1 MDACEVNRW
10 RSPSYWVAA
19 IAIAGALIAVWV
31 GIVESITT
39 ILFPAAW
46 LASMIHIA
54 GVGFIVWRQ
63 PERANATVVRS
74 LLMGMATLLVS
85 LGLMSESAQL
95 ADYFA
100 IVLTVSVLG
109 VCALA
114 IALHI
119 AANRS
124 R

>member
-1 MDACEVNRW
+1 VDACATNRR
-10 RSPSYWVAA
+10 RSPVYWFSAA
-19 IAIAGALIAVWV
+19 ILGAALVAVWV
-31 GIVESITT
+31 GIVDSVTT

-54 GVGFIVWRQ
+54 GVGLIVWRQ
-63 PERANATVVRS
+63 PERANATMVRS

-85 LGLMSESAQL
+85 LGLMSESAHL
-95 ADYFA
+95 GGYFA
-100 IVLTVSVLG
+100 TVLTVSMLG

-114 IALHI
+114 ITLQV